1 MELLKVSG
9 ISKQQAGAFILKD
22 ISFTLPRFRKI
33 AIAGET
39 GSGKSTL
46 LKVIAGLSQPDTGEV
61 LFEDKRVEGPLE
73 VLIPGHEGIAYLSQY
88 FELRHHYRVEEILS
102 YANQLTE
109 DEARNIYAIC
119 RINHLLQRR
128 TDELSGG
135 EAQRIALAR
144 LLTTA
149 PRLLLLDEP
158 FSNLDMIHKNLLKS
172 VIHDIG
178 ESLEITCMLIS
189 HDPHDI
195 LSWADELFIMKAGQL
210 LQRGAPQQVYY
221 QPVDAYAA
229 GLLGKYNLVPPDG
242 LRHLSALP
250 GITSNGKSLFARPE
264 QFTLTAPQ
272 PDALKGKVQAITFW
286 GGYYDIAVQVPGKT
300 MVTVRMITCDVKKG
314 DTVYVGWRGTD
325 VWYI

>member
-1 MELLKVSG
+1 MDLLKVSG

-46 LKVIAGLSQPDTGEV
+46 LKVIAGLAQPDAGQV
-61 LFEDKRVEGPLE
+61 LFENRRVEGPNE

-88 FELRHHYRVEEILS
+88 FELRHNYRVAEILS

-109 DEARNIYAIC
+109 NDAKNIYAIC
-119 RINHLLQRR
+119 RIDHLLHRR

-178 ESLEITCMLIS
+178 ESLEITCMLVS

-195 LSWADELFIMKAGQL
+195 LSWADELFIMKAGQI

-221 QPVDAYAA
+221 QPVNAYAA
-229 GLLGKYNLVPPDG
+229 GLLGRYNLVPPAR
-242 LRHLSALP
+242 LRYFSALP
-250 GITSNGKSLFARPE
+250 GVTANGKSLFARPE
-264 QFTLTAPQ
+264 QFTFTSQRP
-272 PDALKGKVQAITFW
+272 
-286 GGYYDIAVQVPGKT
+286 
-300 MVTVRMITCDVKKG
+300 
-314 DTVYVGWRGTD
+314 
-325 VWYI
+325 